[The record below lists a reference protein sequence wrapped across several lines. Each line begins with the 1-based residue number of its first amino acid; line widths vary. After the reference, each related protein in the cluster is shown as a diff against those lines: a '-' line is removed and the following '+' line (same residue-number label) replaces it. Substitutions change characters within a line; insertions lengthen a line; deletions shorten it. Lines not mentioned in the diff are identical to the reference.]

1 MLSATPS
8 PPLSPRSPRNI
19 HFQFT
24 RPPAESLELKPLPP
38 RTPFLED
45 GESPYPQ
52 LPLQR
57 TVSSVVSVNKEL
69 ERQLVRKFDRLIL
82 PMLMLVY
89 LLGYLDRSNLG
100 NARIM
105 GLPQDILNGDP
116 TGVQYALINS
126 AFYFAYITLQFPAT
140 VIGKK
145 FSQNFWLGV
154 AATGWGFCCAMQA
167 LSYNFA
173 NMFVARFLVGLFES
187 MFSPNISLYFT
198 YFFTRQEIGARLGTW
213 FSCASLAGAFGGLI
227 AYGVQHVN
235 SRVDN
240 WRLLFIIEGFP
251 AVIVGLLCIKILP
264 DRPDTAT
271 WLNEDERQLAVMRM
285 SRGGL
290 KEKPRTI
297 NMRHVWAAIWDWKI
311 YVYGASYFGANVAAS
326 ALAAFL
332 PTIISDLGYEGAQAQ
347 LFSVPPYVVAAAVL
361 IITMPFSDR
370 LQSRGIPMTV
380 AGLLGGTGFLLLVVQ
395 ENLHVKYL
403 ATFMISTSVYT
414 SIGLAISWFPYNMGS
429 ESKRAAGIPLFQA
442 IGQCGSVLGSNLYPN
457 ADAPRYFRGFGVSCG
472 MLYMTGFGALLMTAY
487 YRYENA
493 RRDRLYGYAD
503 RNAAVDTTELADEA
517 HDFRYT
523 V

>member
-1 MLSATPS
+1 
-8 PPLSPRSPRNI
+8 
-19 HFQFT
+19 
-24 RPPAESLELKPLPP
+24 
-38 RTPFLED
+38 
-45 GESPYPQ
+45 
-52 LPLQR
+52 
-57 TVSSVVSVNKEL
+57 
-69 ERQLVRKFDRLIL
+69 
-82 PMLMLVY
+82 MLMLVY
-89 LLGYLDRSNLG
+89 FLGYLDRANLG

-105 GLPQDILNGDP
+105 GLPDDILDGDP
-116 TGVQYALINS
+116 TGVKFALINT
-126 AFYFAYITLQFPAT
+126 AFYFAYITFQLPAT
-140 VIGKK
+140 IMGKK

-167 LSYNFA
+167 LTYNFA
-173 NMFVARFLVGLFES
+173 NMFIARFLVGLFES

-227 AYGVQHVN
+227 AFGVQQIN
-235 SRVDN
+235 SRVEN

-297 NMRHVWAAIWDWKI
+297 NARHIWLAVRDWKI
-311 YVYGASYFGANVAAS
+311 YVYGVVYFGAASAAS

-332 PTIISDLGYEGAQAQ
+332 PTIVQDFGYVGAQAQ
-347 LFSVPPYVVAAAVL
+347 LFSVPPYAVGAVVL

-370 LQSRGIPMTV
+370 LESRGIPLTL
-380 AGLLGGTGFLLLVVQ
+380 AGLLGGTGFLLLIVS
-395 ENLHVKYL
+395 ENVHVRYVS
-403 ATFMISTSVYT
+403 TFMICTSTFT
-414 SIGLAISWFPYNMGS
+414 SIGLAISWFPYNIGS

-442 IGQCGSVLGSNLYPN
+442 IGQCGSVLGANLFPN
-457 ADAPRYFRGFGVSCG
+457 AEAPRYFLGFGVSCG
-472 MLYMTGFGALLMTAY
+472 LLYLTGFCALCLTAY

-493 RRDRLYGYAD
+493 RRDRQYGQAD
-503 RNAAVDTTELADEA
+503 RNAAVDTSELADNA
-517 HDFRYT
+517 RDFRYT